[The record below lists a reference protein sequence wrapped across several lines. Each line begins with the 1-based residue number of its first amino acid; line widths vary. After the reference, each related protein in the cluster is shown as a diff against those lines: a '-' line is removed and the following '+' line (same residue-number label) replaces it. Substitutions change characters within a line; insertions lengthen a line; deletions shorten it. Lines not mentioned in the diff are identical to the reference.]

1 MESQKIQQINT
12 SENLEQLQDEIAQRE
27 SGEKNMDSDFQ
38 KSHSVTMLIQDLLN
52 LENEIGQKFRE
63 LINNSNFEKLLE
75 KSNLS
80 KQAVIRFECSIELN
94 DIQVDDNRENQT
106 ITKFTK
112 TIQNRELQ
120 LVGCMTYWDPN
131 CDVDGCS
138 VTICKP

>member
-1 MESQKIQQINT
+1 MESQKTQQVTT
-12 SENLEQLQDEIAQRE
+12 SENLEQLQDEIDQT
-27 SGEKNMDSDFQ
+27 GKNIDLDSQ
-38 KSHSVTMLIQDLLN
+38 KSQLATMVIQDLLS
-52 LENEIGQKFRE
+52 LEHEIGQKFRE

-94 DIQVDDNRENQT
+94 DIQIDDNRESKT
-106 ITKFTK
+106 ITQLTK

-120 LVGCMTYWDPN
+120 LVRCMTYWDPN
-131 CDVDGCS
+131 CDVDGCL